1 VPVSASAAQPIP
13 LAWRG
18 VFEPLE
24 AGTIATLVRHG
35 ACFETAIASALAIRA
50 ELAGHAFVDLQEF
63 AGHIAIHTD
72 PQSEPTRWPDLSSW
86 LEAVRTC
93 AFVASEDAGSV
104 RPKLAHDCAIVLQ
117 ETRIYTRRAWRTE
130 SDLAARILEHLGH
143 VLDQI

>member
-1 VPVSASAAQPIP
+1 MPASASAAQPIP

-24 AGTIATLVRHG
+24 AGIIATLVRHG

-63 AGHIAIHTD
+63 AGYIAIHTD
-72 PQSEPTRWPDLSSW
+72 PQSEPTRWPDLSGW
-86 LEAVRTC
+86 LDALRTC
-93 AFVASEDAGSV
+93 KFVATEEAESV

-117 ETRIYTRRAWRTE
+117 GTRVYMRRAWRTE
-130 SDLAARILEHLGH
+130 SDLAARITRHLG
-143 VLDQI
+143 